1 MSPQLWTTFV
11 NLANASLETLTM
23 TFVAGLFAVLLG
35 GPLGIVL
42 FITQENGLT
51 AKPAL
56 YRVLAILINA
66 TRSLPFIIL
75 LLALI
80 PFTRL
85 LVGTSIGTAAAIVPL
100 TIGAIPFV
108 ARLVETALQ
117 EIPVGL
123 LETGQAMG
131 ASTWQIIREILLPES
146 LPGLIQ
152 GITLTLVTLLGF
164 SAMAGTVGGGGLGDL
179 AIRYGVQRFDSTVM
193 VLTVIVLIVMVQLI
207 QFSGDRLVK
216 WARPGN

>member
-1 MSPQLWTTFV
+1 MSPQLWTTFA

-56 YRVLAILINA
+56 YRVLAMLINA